1 MNGLTFMGILEEK
14 NNNNPAYAK
23 SFYSRAVA
31 LGDSHKN
38 EGMHAKSLAYAGL
51 ARISDLENDV
61 SMAKK
66 YYKKA
71 SKLAQIEAVRKES
84 AAYLKNH

>member
-1 MNGLTFMGILEEK
+1 
-14 NNNNPAYAK
+14 
-23 SFYSRAVA
+23 
-31 LGDSHKN
+31 
-38 EGMHAKSLAYAGL
+38 
-51 ARISDLENDV
+51 
-61 SMAKK
+61 MAKK